1 MPNFTSEQI
10 EAQIEIALAEKP
22 EEKIVAF
29 ACAFCS
35 YRGSDL
41 AGISRMQYP
50 ANARVVRSMCS
61 GRYSTKFAQKAFE
74 LGAGAV
80 LYSGCHLPS
89 DCHFQTGNHWMAKR
103 EPRIRGW
110 MKRNNIDDERFRVE
124 WVSAGEGKKWQT
136 IMSEMSEV
144 TEKHK
149 ESQPKPKKP
158 SAKTKEKSKPKP
170 KPKSKASTK
179 PKKTKSK
186 SSSGTKKK
194 ATTKKKTAGRK

>member
-10 EAQIEIALAEKP
+10 EAQIEIALRENP

-41 AGISRMQYP
+41 AGVSRMQYP
-50 ANARVVRSMCS
+50 TNARVIRSMCS

-80 LYSGCHLPS
+80 LYSGCHLPA

-110 MKRNNIDDERFRVE
+110 MKRNKISDERFRVE

-136 IMSEMSEV
+136 IMNEMSDVVE
-144 TEKHK
+144 THK
-149 ESQPKPKKP
+149 TSVPVPKR
-158 SAKTKEKSKPKP
+158 ATKKPKP
-170 KPKSKASTK
+170 KPKSKTKKAK
-179 PKKTKSK
+179 PKSSTTKKSASK
-186 SSSGTKKK
+186 KKK
-194 ATTKKKTAGRK
+194 ASSKK